1 MAAYWTRYLWHTRYR
16 NHTIIAIGY
25 LEPNQHT
32 VNYVICYRD
41 PKKFKP
47 KNNTQSKKTFP
58 PNQTSKRSSDDLP
71 FGLSCHYLATIYY
84 ISPGQRTTKLRHLWH
99 RRKPPPHTHV
109 YTGKTFPK
117 CAPSVLYSIF
127 ATFIPGDIW
136 SRNLIHL
143 SGSTD
148 FPNCFQFCSSLQF
161 AAVLFTCGEFAY
173 PLLNYVLSSATHFYS
188 EDKFLLQ
195 KLVQSIGNYLEYKT
209 FFLHFDSNTAF

>member
-1 MAAYWTRYLWHTRYR
+1 MAHAVSKSHNYRYWLFRTKPTHSKHHTTWFAIVTRKSSNR
-16 NHTIIAIGY
+16 
-25 LEPNQHT
+25 
-32 VNYVICYRD
+32 
-41 PKKFKP
+41 
-47 KNNTQSKKTFP
+47 KNRNTQSKKTFP

-173 PLLNYVLSSATHFYS
+173 PLLNNVFSSVTCFYS
-188 EDKFLLQ
+188 EDKFSLQ
-195 KLVQSIGNYLEYKT
+195 NTCSI
-209 FFLHFDSNTAF
+209 DW